1 MTFFIS
7 TIKSYYFAFKYH
19 ASARGELRFKGN
31 Q

>member
-1 MTFFIS
+1 MTFFI
-7 TIKSYYFAFKYH
+7 TIKSYYFAFMYH